1 MVVLVCRI
9 VRRGVR
15 MVEQELV
22 THRKRVLVVDD
33 EPKFCYVVAGFL
45 MGRGYETLV
54 ASSSDEALAKME
66 QFNPEVVLMDVR
78 MPGRSGF
85 EVVKEARARFLPPR
99 IIMVTAVDSSSAI
112 DEAMDSGADAYLCKP
127 VDLNDLER
135 LIATI

>member
-1 MVVLVCRI
+1 MGMADLDS
-9 VRRGVR
+9 
-15 MVEQELV
+15 V

-45 MGRGYETLV
+45 LGRGYETLV
-54 ASSSDEALAKME
+54 ASNGDEALQKME
-66 QFNPEVVLMDVR
+66 QFNPEVVLMDIR

-99 IIMVTAVDSSSAI
+99 IIMMTAVDSSSAI
-112 DEAMDSGADAYLCKP
+112 DEAKNSGADAYLCKP
-127 VDLNDLER
+127 IDLNDLER